1 MKIII
6 HKSYGLDESRVGNS
20 YPQAKISASP
30 DVAGATSGS
39 AGQPDGCPGSLPS
52 PGYVRACRKPT
63 FGRAYAEAKNPLQN
77 SRRSTNMK
85 NSPKPQNTSLVLT
98 VEGATGHCP
107 DPLPYLGRGV
117 LADGRGYWVGEGI
130 WNTMNLMLS
139 WTGY

>member
-1 MKIII
+1 MHISFR
-6 HKSYGLDESRVGNS
+6 HRVNPVGNS

-63 FGRAYAEAKNPLQN
+63 IGRAYVEAKNPLQN
-77 SRRSTNMK
+77 SRRSTNMN

-117 LADGRGYWVGEGI
+117 CAGGRG
-130 WNTMNLMLS
+130 
-139 WTGY
+139 TG